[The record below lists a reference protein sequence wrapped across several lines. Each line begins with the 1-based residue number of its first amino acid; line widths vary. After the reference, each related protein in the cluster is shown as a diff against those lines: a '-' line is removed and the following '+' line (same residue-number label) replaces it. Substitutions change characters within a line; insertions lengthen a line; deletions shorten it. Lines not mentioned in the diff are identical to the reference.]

1 MRSSVIGVS
10 ALATGLILW
19 INHNL
24 GILFWVLLVITLL
37 DFLLNA
43 VMDLT
48 KQEHEKVAWQKSIR
62 SFGVLGIPVL
72 LANFAHGLTTVSITS
87 ALQVVFAILILIQ
100 LMTVVP
106 NLLNFIKFM
115 STKVFGNSP
124 AVKEIDAA
132 AQSEL
137 LKLIQDLDA
146 KINQAG
152 VSGIGTNQTITS
164 AENSV
169 KTAMNQN
176 EGK

>member
-1 MRSSVIGVS
+1 MRSSVIGIS

-24 GILFWVLLVITLL
+24 GILFWVLLIVTLL
-37 DFLLNA
+37 DFFLNA
-43 VMDLT
+43 VMDMS
-48 KQEHEKVAWQKSIR
+48 KQEHDKVAWQKSIR

-72 LANFAHGLTTVSITS
+72 LANFAHGLTSVSIVS

-124 AVKEIDAA
+124 VVKEIDTA

-146 KINQAG
+146 KITEAG
-152 VSGIGTNQTITS
+152 VTGIGANQTITS

>member
-1 MRSSVIGVS
+1 MRSSVIGIS

-24 GILFWVLLVITLL
+24 GILFWVLLIVTLL
-37 DFLLNA
+37 DFFLNA
-43 VMDLT
+43 VMDMS
-48 KQEHEKVAWQKSIR
+48 KQEHDKVAWQKSIR

-72 LANFAHGLTTVSITS
+72 LANFAHGLTSVSIVS

-106 NLLNFIKFM
+106 NLLNFVKFV

-124 AVKEIDAA
+124 VVKEIDSA

-137 LKLIQDLDA
+137 LKLIQDLDE
-146 KINQAG
+146 KITQAG
-152 VSGIGTNQTITS
+152 VTGIGANQTITS

>member
-1 MRSSVIGVS
+1 MRSSVIGIS

-24 GILFWVLLVITLL
+24 GILFWVLLIVTLL
-37 DFLLNA
+37 DFFLNA
-43 VMDLT
+43 VMDMS
-48 KQEHEKVAWQKSIR
+48 KQEHDKVAWQKSIR

-72 LANFAHGLTTVSITS
+72 LANFAHGLTEVSITS

-106 NLLNFIKFM
+106 NLLNFVKFV

-124 AVKEIDAA
+124 VVKEIDTA

-146 KINQAG
+146 KITEAG
-152 VSGIGTNQTITS
+152 VTGIGANQTITS